1 MARLRTRYIRL
12 PKQQRRLVAVLLGG
26 FAVLLVNSLF
36 LYLVEGS
43 TALLYMSNV
52 LLHIGLGTLFVLPSA
67 VFLML
72 HLSKMPL
79 RSNWKAT
86 LAGTVTG
93 TSLITLLSSGF
104 GLVFLGST
112 WAGGA
117 LLYVHVISV
126 ISSIVGFLI
135 HISLKEGIRYRF
147 LEWGQAFRSGGIH
160 LWRHPLSM
168 TLAVGLA
175 VTFLVGL
182 VPWLQGSGSIYVEET
197 GGNPLAAS
205 QAILAHEEY
214 LSDED
219 LGRSESCG
227 QAGCHPDVV
236 AQWEASVH
244 RFSSFNNP
252 YYLKSIE
259 ALIERGGNDPA
270 RWCASCHDPLV
281 LFTGRLTDEQIL
293 DFEHP
298 TSQAGITCFSCHAI
312 EALRDV
318 RGNGRYV
325 ISSPDEYPFAR
336 AEDDTRQWIHN
347 TLVRANPGPHR
358 EAMLKPVHQ
367 TMEFCGTCHKVGLPP
382 EVNNYRWKRGQN
394 EYDAWQSSGTSGN
407 TVRSFYLPEAPLS
420 CIDCHM
426 PRVRSDDQGGLDGF
440 IRSHTFAAA
449 NTAIPSIKGYPD
461 QVEEVQEV
469 LRSSASVDIFS
480 VTVDGRG
487 YGPDEVMPPLRAGT
501 EVEVSV
507 VVRNRRVGHLL
518 PGGTNDS
525 NEMWLEF
532 AAKDSSGRRI
542 LISGD
547 LDAEGQVDS
556 TAHFWGAVQVDRAS
570 QPINRRN
577 AQDWIATVYARMIG
591 PGTAHTVHYG
601 FRVPPGTIVHTLSAR
616 LYHRKFKWYFHN
628 WTFRGRVAPGQP
640 DSLARKEVDLRK
652 WELGPGEAPE
662 IPITLI
668 ASARRSESV
677 QPDTT
682 YAAWERWND
691 YGIGL
696 FLEGDTRGALEAFG
710 EVSVIAPESPE
721 GPVNLARVYLAE
733 GSLEAAEAQLR
744 EAEMR
749 APGYLKTAYFR
760 GEVLRGYGEY
770 DAAIAEWLKVYETY
784 PDDRVLLLAIAR
796 MHYLMER
803 YEEALTWVDQVLNID
818 PEDLGGLYN
827 RMLTLGALQRT
838 DELQEAQRL
847 YEFHKEDE
855 TALAVTGPYKQR
867 HPSDNMKAQP
877 IHRHRLRLAGYQ
889 P

>member
-1 MARLRTRYIRL
+1 MRRPRTRYIRL
-12 PKQQRRLVAVLLGG
+12 PKRQRRLVAVLLGG

-52 LLHIGLGTLFVLPSA
+52 LLHIGLGTVFVLPA
-67 VFLML
+67 VIFLTL

-86 LAGTVTG
+86 LAGTFTG
-93 TSLITLLSSGF
+93 ASLITLLSTGF

-112 WAGGA
+112 WGAGA
-117 LLYVHVISV
+117 LLILHVICVATSVIGFVVHV
-126 ISSIVGFLI
+126 
-135 HISLKEGIRYRF
+135 SLKEGIRYRF
-147 LEWGQAFRSGGIH
+147 LEWGQAFRSGGAH
-160 LWRHPLSM
+160 AWRHPLSL
-168 TLAVGLA
+168 TLIGGLA

-182 VPWLQGSGSIYVEET
+182 VPWLQGGGSIYVEEMEE
-197 GGNPLAAS
+197 NPLAAS
-205 QAILAHEEY
+205 QAILAHEGY

-219 LGRSESCG
+219 LGNSESCG
-227 QAGCHPDVV
+227 QQGCHPDVL

-318 RGNGRYV
+318 KGNGRYV

-336 AEDDTRQWIHN
+336 ANDDTRKWIHN
-347 TLVRANPGPHR
+347 TLLRANPGPHR

-407 TVRSFYLPEAPLS
+407 TVRSFYLPEEPLS

-426 PRVRSDDQGGLDGF
+426 PRVASEDQGGIDGF
-440 IRSHTFAAA
+440 IRSHTFATA
-449 NTAIPSIKGYPD
+449 NTAIPTLEGYPK
-461 QVEEVQEV
+461 QVEDAQEM
-469 LRSSASVDIFS
+469 LRSSASVDVFS
-480 VTVDGRG
+480 VTVDGRI
-487 YGPDEVMPPLRAGT
+487 YGPNDIMPPLRPGA
-501 EVEVSV
+501 EVEVTV

-532 AAKDSSGRRI
+532 SARDSMGTEI

-547 LDAEGQVDS
+547 LDAKGRVDS

-570 QPINRRN
+570 QAINRRN
-577 AQDWIATVYARMIG
+577 AQDWVATVYARMIG

-601 FRVPPGTIVHTLSAR
+601 FRVPSHTSIHTLSAR

-640 DSLARKEVDLRK
+640 DSLARKEVDLRR

-662 IPITLI
+662 IPITLM
-668 ASARRSESV
+668 ASSRRLEGD

-682 YAAWERWND
+682 YALWERWND

-696 FLEGDTRGALEAFG
+696 FLEGDTRGALEAFNQ
-710 EVSVIAPESPE
+710 VSMIAPQSPE
-721 GPVNLARVYLAE
+721 GPINLARVHLAE
-733 GSLEAAEAQLR
+733 GSLEAAETQLE
-744 EAEMR
+744 EAEER
-749 APGYLKTAYFR
+749 EPGFLKTAYFR
-760 GEVLRGYGEY
+760 AEVLRGYGLY
-770 DAAIAEWLKVYETY
+770 DDAITEWLKVYETY
-784 PDDRVLLLAIAR
+784 PNDRVLLLAIAR

-803 YEEALTWVDQVLNID
+803 YDMALQWIDRVLIID

-827 RMLTLGALQRT
+827 RMLALGALERT
-838 DELQEAQRL
+838 EELQEAQRL
-847 YEFHKEDE
+847 YEFHKDDE

-867 HPSDNMKAQP
+867 HPSDNLLAQP
-877 IHRHRLRLAGYQ
+877 IHQHSLFPVQRQ